1 MRSNDTVSATFGISP
16 LLIRSSTQEVII
28 PRRPIHHDLLRRV
41 AALMVASGLTGLLA
55 ACNGFIPTSGPARQ
69 DIFNSTEIRVQN
81 GDPQARLGF
90 ALVHVDGR
98 VTAQLDSQDKAARFS
113 RLMTDVHPPEI
124 RVGVGDVLNVTI
136 FESGSGGLF
145 IPPDAGARPGNYVQI
160 PAQQVGQDGFI
171 TVPYAGKIEAAGRTP
186 IEIQSIIET
195 RLRQRALEPQV
206 VVAFAERHANDV
218 SVLGEV
224 TTATRF
230 SMDGSG
236 EHVLGAIARAA
247 GPKYPAYETQVTLQR
262 RGRAE
267 TALLSEIAADPA
279 QNISLTAGDVVYV
292 AHEPRY
298 FLAVG
303 ATGQTT
309 TLSQLDRRFPFG
321 DSQLTLSDAL
331 AKAGGLQD
339 DRADVLGVFLYR
351 TETRATLEKLGLTV
365 PPSMPQTVP
374 TIYALDLSKADSLF
388 LCHQLWMR
396 NGDTIF
402 VSNAPQV
409 DLLKILNLVLPL
421 TESANFARAATR

>member
-1 MRSNDTVSATFGISP
+1 MLSYNPKLATLGISP
-16 LLIRSSTQEVII
+16 NLLGLMAPDVVTSGQPVHRD
-28 PRRPIHHDLLRRV
+28 RLRRLGSV
-41 AALMVASGLTGLLA
+41 MMAFALTELLT
-55 ACNGFIPTSGPARQ
+55 ACTGFIPTSGPARQ

-90 ALVHVDGR
+90 ALVRVDAR
-98 VTAQLDSQDKAARFS
+98 VTGQLVSQDVVARFS
-113 RLMTDVHPPEI
+113 RLMTDVQPPVI
-124 RVGVGDVLNVTI
+124 RVGIGDVLNVTI
-136 FESGSGGLF
+136 FETGSGGLF

-160 PAQQVGQDGFI
+160 PPQQVGQDGFI
-171 TVPYAGKIEAAGRTP
+171 TVPYAGKIGAAGRTP
-186 IEIQSIIET
+186 IEIQNTIEA
-195 RLRQRALEPQV
+195 RLQQRALEPQV
-206 VVAFAERHANDV
+206 IVGFAERHANDI

-262 RGRAE
+262 HGRAE
-267 TALLSEIAADPA
+267 TALLSEIAADPT
-279 QNISLTAGDVVYV
+279 QNVSLTAGDVVYV

-339 DRADVLGVFLYR
+339 DRADALGVFLYR
-351 TETRATLEKLGLTV
+351 TETHQTLEKLGLNV
-365 PPSMPQTVP
+365 PASMPQDVP
-374 TIYALDLSKADSLF
+374 TIYAVDLSKADGLF
-388 LCHQLWMR
+388 FCNQLWMR
-396 NGDTIF
+396 NGDTVF

-409 DLLKILNLVLPL
+409 DLLKVLNLVLPL
-421 TESANFARAATR
+421 TESANFARATTR